1 MESIVFEALHPGVE
15 APARATEGS
24 AGADLR
30 AFLTNRTVKCSD
42 GLTQWEEQTD
52 TSGKLTLKPGAMARV
67 PLGFR
72 ARLPRG
78 IEAQIR
84 PRSGAAF
91 KKGLHVAN
99 APGTVDCDYPDEWM
113 VPVRNGGAGPL
124 VIEHGERIAQVVLAR
139 YEVIPFEV
147 GVVAATTS
155 RAGGFGSTGQ
165 R

>member
-1 MESIVFEALHPGVE
+1 MESIVFEALHPDVE
-15 APARATEGS
+15 PPARATRGS
-24 AGADLR
+24 AGADLKAYLIDR
-30 AFLTNRTVKCSD
+30 AVRCSD
-42 GLTQWEEQTD
+42 GTRQWDEKAV
-52 TSGKLTLKPGAMARV
+52 GKLTLAPGAMALV

-72 ARLPRG
+72 ARLPVG

-99 APGTVDCDYPDEWM
+99 SPGTVDCDYPDEWM
-113 VPVRNGGAGPL
+113 VPVRNGGTGPL

-139 YEVIPFEV
+139 YEVIPFEP
-147 GVVAATTS
+147 GSVAATTS
-155 RAGGFGSTGQ
+155 RSGGFGSTGH

>member
-1 MESIVFEALHPGVE
+1 MQSIVFEALHEGVE
-15 APARATEGS
+15 PPARATEGS
-24 AGADLR
+24 AGADLKAYLLDR
-30 AFLTNRTVKCSD
+30 SVRCSD
-42 GLTQWEEQTD
+42 GIRQWDEQV
-52 TSGKLTLKPGAMARV
+52 GPGAKLTLNPGVMALV

-72 ARLPRG
+72 ARLPGG

-99 APGTVDCDYPDEWM
+99 SPGTVDCDYPDEWM
-113 VPVRNGGAGPL
+113 VPVRNGGLGPL

-139 YEVIPFEV
+139 YEVIPFAA
-147 GVVAATTS
+147 GNVAATTS
-155 RAGGFGSTGQ
+155 RAGGFGSTGI

>member
-1 MESIVFEALHPGVE
+1 MQSIVFEALHDGVE
-15 APARATEGS
+15 PPARATEGS
-24 AGADLR
+24 AGADLK
-30 AFLTNRTVKCSD
+30 AYLVDRTVRCSD
-42 GLTQWEEQTD
+42 GIRQWEEQV
-52 TSGKLTLKPGAMARV
+52 SGKLMLQPGVMALV

-72 ARLPRG
+72 ARLPKG

-91 KKGLHVAN
+91 KKGLHIAN
-99 APGTVDCDYPDEWM
+99 TPGTVDCDYPDEWM

-124 VIEHGERIAQVVLAR
+124 VIDHGERIAQVVLAR

-147 GVVAATTS
+147 GAVAATTS
-155 RAGGFGSTGQ
+155 RAGGFGSTGH

>member
-1 MESIVFEALHPGVE
+1 MQSIVFEALHPGVE
-15 APARATEGS
+15 PPARATEGS
-24 AGADLR
+24 AGADLK
-30 AFLTNRTVKCSD
+30 AYLTDRTVRCSD
-42 GLTQWEEQTD
+42 GIRQWDEQAAA
-52 TSGKLTLKPGAMARV
+52 GKLMLQPGAMALV

-72 ARLPRG
+72 ARLPKG

-91 KKGLHVAN
+91 KKGLHIAN
-99 APGTVDCDYPDEWM
+99 TPGTVDCDYPDEWM

-139 YEVIPFEV
+139 YEVIPFDV
-147 GVVAATTS
+147 GAVSATTS
-155 RAGGFGSTGQ
+155 RAGGFGSTGH